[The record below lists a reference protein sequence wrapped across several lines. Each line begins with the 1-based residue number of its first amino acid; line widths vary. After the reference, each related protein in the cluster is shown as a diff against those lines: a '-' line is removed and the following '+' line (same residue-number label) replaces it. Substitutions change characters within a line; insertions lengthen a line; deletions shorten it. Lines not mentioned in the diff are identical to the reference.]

1 MGFDRAATASPPL
14 ATSPSPSCTARERT
28 GLLRGGGVGG
38 GLGGDELEP
47 PKRWRGAQWAA
58 LYLWAASARPEP
70 ARRALRWRRSRVR
83 ATAKGQ
89 ASEHADAPG
98 VFLGAGDLPPLR
110 HIPHS
115 QRTVDATAQQQGP
128 IHATM
133 PRAATTRPRQPRH
146 GAQVAVQLRRRS
158 LLLRAVEAP
167 DVHRPR
173 RLGAGERARRERHAV
188 HRPRASPERRR
199 APRAEGPLAP
209 PAARVPQPGGAV
221 PAAARDRTAAQRDA
235 VHVRQRLVAC
245 QLTAG
250 KTADDPRVHPELVE
264 VSRLGAPAGAA
275 QRLAPRLPQP
285 PADRLD
291 DPQGAEAARL
301 HDQPELVVGEDQPEE
316 IRACRLSFGPRD
328 GPHWRAGRWHA
339 PAQRDG
345 WPSERY
351 GAEIC
356 APCRLSRYPPAR
368 RSQTAARAP
377 RTTPGCN
384 RGAPAATPR
393 PRQQPASTT
402 AGAGQK
408 RKPEVQTARVRA
420 PRVPQPARAFR
431 RPWGVGPGW
440 RVTHLPNSTMR
451 TLHQLFMAGE
461 PCHIESLIS
470 LSILS
475 DLVTNIF

>member
-173 RLGAGERARRERHAV
+173 RLGARERARRERHAV

-339 PAQRDG
+339 PAARQRDG
-345 WPSERY
+345 WPS
-351 GAEIC
+351 GAVWSGGLWPI
-356 APCRLSRYPPAR
+356 
-368 RSQTAARAP
+368 
-377 RTTPGCN
+377 
-384 RGAPAATPR
+384 
-393 PRQQPASTT
+393 PAS
-402 AGAGQK
+402 
-408 RKPEVQTARVRA
+408 PPRA
-420 PRVPQPARAFR
+420 AHRQPRVPRARRRGVTGVHLRPRLGPANSQPLRRRGQARNESQRFKQQELGRQEFR
-431 RPWGVGPGW
+431 SRQELSGGRGAWAP
-440 RVTHLPNSTMR
+440 
-451 TLHQLFMAGE
+451 AGG
-461 PCHIESLIS
+461 
-470 LSILS
+470 
-475 DLVTNIF
+475 